1 MPQRKRKSTPPTP
14 TPPTDDQVRHALA
27 VIAKA
32 PPAVFIAEH
41 PLRARFSAAI
51 ALVAQ
56 AVVILDEV
64 RASGEQDALE
74 TEGRL
79 GDADLTGHAWEA
91 ADDLRSLLPRWSSM
105 LNDWHET
112 RDVHVSAFRT
122 ALADSDSTSI
132 AHYLAVAVAIEAEW
146 PDHLRQRVDSAPKV
160 KP

>member
-1 MPQRKRKSTPPTP
+1 MPDREQSNAPPPPTEN
-14 TPPTDDQVRHALA
+14 QVRHALA

-41 PLRARFSAAI
+41 ALRARFSAAI

-64 RASGEQDALE
+64 HASGDQHALE
-74 TEGRL
+74 AEGRL

-105 LNDWHET
+105 LNDWHDT
-112 RDVHVSAFRT
+112 RDVHLSAFRT
-122 ALADSDSTSI
+122 SIAEEDSTEVENYI
-132 AHYLAVAVAIEAEW
+132 AAAAAIEARW
-146 PDHLRQRVDSAPKV
+146 PSHSRRRPTDDV
-160 KP
+160 